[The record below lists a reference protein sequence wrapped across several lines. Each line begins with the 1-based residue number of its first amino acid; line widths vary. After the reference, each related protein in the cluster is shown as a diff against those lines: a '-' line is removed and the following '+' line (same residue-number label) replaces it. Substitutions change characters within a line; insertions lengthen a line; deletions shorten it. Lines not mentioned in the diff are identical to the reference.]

1 MTRVLLIAVGVFMGA
16 YGAWLL
22 LSRQD
27 TEGNVAAGLW
37 LASGVVLHD
46 FLLVPVVLL
55 VMGLGSRFLPLAWR
69 APVAVGVVV
78 LGSVSLMAV
87 PVLGR
92 FGARSDNPTLLD
104 RPYVTGWLVLA
115 ALVVVIV
122 VIVSVV
128 RSRRSTV
135 GAAAAPEGE

>member
-1 MTRVLLIAVGVFMGA
+1 MTRVLLVVVGVLLGA

-27 TEGNVAAGLW
+27 TDGNIATGTWLVA
-37 LASGVVLHD
+37 GVLLHD
-46 FLLVPVVLL
+46 FLLVPVVLV
-55 VMGLGSRFLPLAWR
+55 VMGLGSRLLPGAWS

-78 LGSVSLMAV
+78 LGSLTLVAV

-104 RPYVTGWLVLA
+104 RPYVAGWLVLA
-115 ALVVVIV
+115 ALVAVVV
-122 VIVSVV
+122 VAVSLL
-128 RSRRSTV
+128 RSRR
-135 GAAAAPEGE
+135 GAQSGAAPEGE